1 MTTEPTDGMAPLD
14 DELSAALDPDD
25 SLEIDPIYATQDD
38 VGASAF
44 SAFSKAIIAKL
55 DGFGPP
61 DNGVVRAS
69 EFHIGGSV
77 PRREPYAGA
86 KRSQH
91 IYMRLENKVYGPVEH
106 DGLLTLMRSGN
117 LTGYESATI
126 DFVRWTPLAYHP
138 DVVLSESVDPDMTHD
153 VLAGMSDLPAPSQAT
168 GMAAAEAF
176 LAADEPPLAAIL
188 SNPRRKGASLPL
200 PVVGDLEKESI
211 EKISQRVTGGHESI
225 TDELDA
231 VPEDAVKDPTEIDKA
246 AGLEPAP
253 KVETTEP
260 TKSRA
265 GMMIA
270 ALLIIGVVIV
280 CVLLFM

>member
-1 MTTEPTDGMAPLD
+1 MGLVRRTT
-14 DELSAALDPDD
+14 
-25 SLEIDPIYATQDD
+25 
-38 VGASAF
+38 
-44 SAFSKAIIAKL
+44 
-55 DGFGPP
+55 
-61 DNGVVRAS
+61 GVVKAS

-106 DGLLTLMRSGN
+106 DGLLKLMRSGN

-231 VPEDAVKDPTEIDKA
+231 VPEEAAKDPGEIDKA
-246 AGLEPAP
+246 AGLDTAPPPTVASEP
-253 KVETTEP
+253 KN
-260 TKSRA
+260 SRT
-265 GMMIA
+265 GMIIA